1 MTGFEPAL
9 HGFAIRYL
17 TIRYTPTNKYCM
29 EINVNN
35 FLLLYGNNK
44 HPYQLTGSWGVHD
57 GFKLNEFLHPPKK
70 EFVPDKLLTI
80 NCSASPGGNY
90 RVSRY
95 DAIIPITHSFHPL
108 PDRDRSR
115 TASGLSV

>member
-1 MTGFEPAL
+1 
-9 HGFAIRYL
+9 
-17 TIRYTPTNKYCM
+17 M

-35 FLLLYGNNK
+35 FLLLYRNNK

-90 RVSRY
+90 STERH
-95 DAIIPITHSFHPL
+95 DAIIPLTRTFHPL

-115 TASGLSV
+115 IASGLLV

>member
-1 MTGFEPAL
+1 
-9 HGFAIRYL
+9 
-17 TIRYTPTNKYCM
+17 M

-35 FLLLYGNNK
+35 FLLLYRNNK

-70 EFVPDKLLTI
+70 EFVPDKLLAI
-80 NCSASPGGNY
+80 NCSASLGGNY
-90 RVSRY
+90 SGIM
-95 DAIIPITHSFHPL
+95 DEPIHCATFHPL

-115 TASGLSV
+115 IASGLLV